1 MTQVNV
7 FVKTASDRWLAWAIA
22 AASVALFLLFGMSA
36 YREIDLSIYTS
47 LPEAFK
53 SLIGISDTIDAGGL
67 AVNVMFSTWGAL
79 TLAGVALAMG
89 SSAIAGEERDG
100 TMDILLANPK
110 SRTYVLL
117 SKTGALVLSVAVATV
132 ALWIPVHPIAA
143 LLGVEIAGLDV
154 EALMLHLFANSL
166 FFGILALAL
175 GAITGN
181 KGTATGATTAI
192 LVLSFFGVGFLPLI
206 DGGQTIS
213 KVLPWYY
220 FDGSDP
226 VNNGVAWGHLA
237 VLISGSVLLLVAAIV
252 GFNRRDLKGQSVG
265 TTMLD
270 RVRGNPLLNRM
281 IGQLAGSARVSSIW
295 VKTVYDYQV
304 LVLITAAVMF
314 LVQGVMMGPM
324 YASIPDETLA
334 TFDQFPEQLLALFG
348 GGDMSTPEGWYS
360 LETFGLMAPGAV
372 ILVTVVMG
380 AGALAGEESRRTM
393 GLLLA
398 CPISRSRIVLEK
410 MVPMV
415 LFAFVVGFATFAGV
429 SIGSLVADLG
439 MSIGN
444 IAATATLQS
453 LIGFVFGS
461 LALALSA
468 ATGRVSIAIYG
479 SIGAALFFHLFN
491 SLGALNA
498 ALADLSW
505 LTPFS
510 YYLGNDPLNNGM
522 DWNGAAVLAALSVIL
537 IGLSF
542 VLFEQRD
549 IRQRG

>member
-7 FVKTASDRWLAWAIA
+7 FVKTASDRWLGWVIA
-22 AASVALFLLFGMSA
+22 VVSVSLFLLMGMST
-36 YREIDLSIYTS
+36 YREIDLSVYTS
-47 LPEAFK
+47 LPEAFR
-53 SLIGISDTIDAGGL
+53 SLIGISDDVDVGGL
-67 AVNVMFSTWGAL
+67 AINVMFGTWGAIAMAAL
-79 TLAGVALAMG
+79 ALAMG

-117 SKTGALVLSVAVATV
+117 SKTGALVMSVALASVAV
-132 ALWIPVHPIAA
+132 WIPARPIAA
-143 LLGVEIAGLDV
+143 LLGVEISGLDV
-154 EALMLHLFANSL
+154 EALTLHLFANSV
-166 FFGILALAL
+166 FFGLLALAI

-181 KGTATGATTAI
+181 KGTATGVTTGI
-192 LVLSFFGVGFLPLI
+192 MVLSFFGVGFLPLVE
-206 DGGQTIS
+206 GGEAAS
-213 KVLPWYY
+213 KILPWYY

-226 VNNGVAWGHLA
+226 VMNGVAWGHLA
-237 VLISGSVLLLVAAIV
+237 LLGGGSVLLLVAATV

-270 RVRGNPLLNRM
+270 RIRGNPLLNRM
-281 IGQLAGSARVSSIW
+281 IGRLAGSARVSSIW
-295 VKTVYDYQV
+295 LKTVSDYQS
-304 LVLITAAVMF
+304 LVLITSAAMF
-314 LVQGVMMGPM
+314 LVMGVMMGPM
-324 YASIPDETLA
+324 YASIPEETLK
-334 TFDQFPEQLLALFG
+334 TFDQLPEQLVALFG

-398 CPISRSRIVLEK
+398 CPISRNRIVLEK
-410 MVPMV
+410 TIPLV
-415 LFAFVVGFATFAGV
+415 LFGGVVGFVTFGGV

-444 IAATATLQS
+444 IASAAALQTLVG
-453 LIGFVFGS
+453 LVFGS
-461 LALALSA
+461 LSLALSA
-468 ATGRVSIAIYG
+468 ATGRTSIAVYG
-479 SIGAALFFHLFN
+479 AIGAALFFHLLN
-491 SLGALNA
+491 SLGALNDGIA
-498 ALADLSW
+498 ALAW

-510 YYLGNDPLNNGM
+510 YYLGSDPLNTGM
-522 DWNGAAVLAALSVIL
+522 DWADAAVLAALSVIL

-542 VLFEQRD
+542 VLFQRRD

>member
-79 TLAGVALAMG
+79 MLAGVALAMG

-166 FFGILALAL
+166 FFGMLALAL

-226 VNNGVAWGHLA
+226 VNNGIAWGHLA

-252 GFNRRDLKGQSVG
+252 GFNRRDLKRQSVG

-304 LVLITAAVMF
+304 LLLITAAVMF

-415 LFAFVVGFATFAGV
+415 LFAFLVGFATFAGV

-522 DWNGAAVLAALSVIL
+522 DWTGAAVLTALSVIL

>member
-1 MTQVNV
+1 MTLANV

-22 AASVALFLLFGMSA
+22 ALSVALFMLFGMSA
-36 YREIDLSIYTS
+36 YREIDLSVYTS
-47 LPEAFK
+47 MPEAFR
-53 SLIGISDTIDAGGL
+53 SLIGISDDIDVGGL
-67 AVNVMFSTWGAL
+67 AINVMLSTWGAL
-79 TLAGVALAMG
+79 TLAGVGLAMG

-117 SKTGALVLSVAVATV
+117 SKTGALVMSVALATV

-143 LLGVEIAGLDV
+143 VLGVQIAGLDV
-154 EALMLHLFANSL
+154 EALILHLFANSL
-166 FFGILALAL
+166 FFGMLALAI

-206 DGGQTIS
+206 QGGETVS
-213 KVLPWYY
+213 KLLPWYY

-226 VNNGVAWGHLA
+226 VNNGAAWGHLA
-237 VLISGSVLLLVAAIV
+237 LLGGGSLLLLLAAVI

-270 RVRGNPLLNRM
+270 RMRGNPILNKV
-281 IGQLAGSARVSSIW
+281 IGRLAGSARVSSIW
-295 VKTVYDYQV
+295 LKTASDYQT

-324 YASIPDETLA
+324 YASIPEETLA
-334 TFDQFPEQLLALFG
+334 TFDQFPEQLVALFG
-348 GGDMSTPEGWYS
+348 GGDLSTPEGWYS

-372 ILVTVVMG
+372 ILVTVVIG

-393 GLLLA
+393 ALLLA
-398 CPISRSRIVLEK
+398 CPISRNRIVLEK
-410 MVPMV
+410 VIPMV
-415 LFAFVVGFATFAGV
+415 FYAVLVGFITFAGV
-429 SIGSLVADLG
+429 SIGSLIPDLG

-444 IAATATLQS
+444 IAATATLQT
-453 LIGFVFGS
+453 LVGLVFGS

-468 ATGRVSIAIYG
+468 GTGRTSIAIYG
-479 SIGAALFFHLFN
+479 AIGAALFFHLFN
-491 SLGALNA
+491 SLGALNEG
-498 ALADLSW
+498 LDDLGW

-510 YYLGNDPLNNGM
+510 YYLDNDPLNNGM
-522 DWNGAAVLAALSVIL
+522 NWGNAAVLATLSVIL

-542 VLFEQRD
+542 VLFQRRD

>member
-132 ALWIPVHPIAA
+132 ALWVPVHPIAA

-166 FFGILALAL
+166 FFGMLALAL

-237 VLISGSVLLLVAAIV
+237 VLISGSVLLLVAATV

-304 LVLITAAVMF
+304 LLLITAAVMF

-324 YASIPDETLA
+324 YASIPEETLA

-410 MVPMV
+410 IVPMV
-415 LFAFVVGFATFAGV
+415 LFAFLVGFATFAGV

-522 DWNGAAVLAALSVIL
+522 DWTGAAVLAALSVML

>member
-1 MTQVNV
+1 MTHVNV
-7 FVKTASDRWLAWAIA
+7 FVKTVSDRWLGWAIA
-22 AASVALFLLFGMSA
+22 AVSVALFLFFGMSA
-36 YREIDLSIYTS
+36 YREIDLSVYTS
-47 LPEAFK
+47 LPEAFR
-53 SLIGISDTIDAGGL
+53 SLIGISDDIDVGGL
-67 AVNVMFSTWGAL
+67 AISIMFSTWGAL

-117 SKTGALVLSVAVATV
+117 SKTGALVTSVAVATV
-132 ALWIPVHPIAA
+132 ALWLPVHPIAA
-143 LLGVEIAGLDV
+143 MLGVQIAGLDV

-166 FFGILALAL
+166 FFGMLGLAI

-181 KGTATGATTAI
+181 KGTATGASTAI

-206 DGGQTIS
+206 DGGEAVV
-213 KVLPWYY
+213 KLLPWYY

-237 VLISGSVLLLVAAIV
+237 LLGSGSLLLLVAAAI

-270 RVRGNPLLNRM
+270 RIRGNPLLNKM
-281 IGQLAGSARVSSIW
+281 IGRLAGSARVSSIW
-295 VKTVYDYQV
+295 LKTASDYQT

-324 YASIPDETLA
+324 YASIPEETLA
-334 TFDQFPEQLLALFG
+334 TFDQLPEQLVALFG

-393 GLLLA
+393 ALLLA
-398 CPISRSRIVLEK
+398 CPISRYRIVLQK
-410 MVPMV
+410 VIPMV
-415 LFAFVVGFATFAGV
+415 LYAVLVGFVTFAGV
-429 SIGSLVADLG
+429 SIGSLIPDLG

-444 IAATATLQS
+444 IAATAMLQTLVG
-453 LIGFVFGS
+453 LVFGS

-468 ATGRVSIAIYG
+468 ATGRTSIAIYG
-479 SIGAALFFHLFN
+479 AIGAALFFHLFN
-491 SLGALNA
+491 SLGALNDG
-498 ALADLSW
+498 LADLGW

-522 DWNGAAVLAALSVIL
+522 NWGDAAVLAVLSAIL

-542 VLFEQRD
+542 VLFQRRD

>member
-1 MTQVNV
+1 MTFANV
-7 FVKTASDRWLAWAIA
+7 FVKTATDRWLAWAIA
-22 AASVALFLLFGMSA
+22 AVSVALFLLFGMSA
-36 YREIDLSIYTS
+36 YREIDLSVYTS
-47 LPEAFK
+47 LPEAFR
-53 SLIGISDTIDAGGL
+53 SLIGIGDDIDVGGL
-67 AVNVMFSTWGAL
+67 AINIMFSTWGAL
-79 TLAGVALAMG
+79 TLAGVSLAMG

-117 SKTGALVLSVAVATV
+117 SKTGALVMSVAVATV

-143 LLGVEIAGLDV
+143 VLGVQIAGLDV

-166 FFGILALAL
+166 FFGVLALAI

-206 DGGQTIS
+206 QGGDAVA
-213 KVLPWYY
+213 KLLPWYY

-237 VLISGSVLLLVAAIV
+237 LLIGGSALLLVAAAV

-270 RVRGNPLLNRM
+270 RIRGNPMLNRM
-281 IGQLAGSARVSSIW
+281 IGRLAGSARVSSIW
-295 VKTVYDYQV
+295 LKTVSDYQT

-324 YASIPDETLA
+324 YASIPEETLA
-334 TFDQFPEQLLALFG
+334 TFDQLPEQLVALFG

-393 GLLLA
+393 ALLLA
-398 CPISRSRIVLEK
+398 CPISRYRIVLEK
-410 MVPMV
+410 VIPMV
-415 LFAFVVGFATFAGV
+415 FFAILIGFVTFAGV
-429 SIGSLVADLG
+429 SVGSLIADLG

-444 IAATATLQS
+444 IAATAALQTLVG
-453 LIGFVFGS
+453 LVFGS

-468 ATGRVSIAIYG
+468 ATGRTSIAIYG
-479 SIGAALFFHLFN
+479 AIGAALFCHLFN
-491 SLGALNA
+491 SLGALNEG
-498 ALADLSW
+498 LDNLGW

-522 DWNGAAVLAALSVIL
+522 DWIDAVVLASLCAIL
-537 IGLSF
+537 IGMSF
-542 VLFEQRD
+542 VLFQRRD

>member
-53 SLIGISDTIDAGGL
+53 SLIGISDNIDVGGL
-67 AVNVMFSTWGAL
+67 AVNVMLSTWGAL

-166 FFGILALAL
+166 FFGMLALAL

-206 DGGQTIS
+206 DGGQTFA

-220 FDGSDP
+220 FDGGDP

-237 VLISGSVLLLVAAIV
+237 VLISGSALLLVAAIV

-281 IGQLAGSARVSSIW
+281 IGRLAGSARVSSIW
-295 VKTVYDYQV
+295 VKTVSDYQV

-324 YASIPDETLA
+324 YASIPPETLA
-334 TFDQFPEQLLALFG
+334 TFDQLPE
-348 GGDMSTPEGWYS
+348 
-360 LETFGLMAPGAV
+360 
-372 ILVTVVMG
+372 
-380 AGALAGEESRRTM
+380 
-393 GLLLA
+393 
-398 CPISRSRIVLEK
+398 
-410 MVPMV
+410 
-415 LFAFVVGFATFAGV
+415 
-429 SIGSLVADLG
+429 
-439 MSIGN
+439 
-444 IAATATLQS
+444 
-453 LIGFVFGS
+453 
-461 LALALSA
+461 
-468 ATGRVSIAIYG
+468 
-479 SIGAALFFHLFN
+479 
-491 SLGALNA
+491 
-498 ALADLSW
+498 
-505 LTPFS
+505 
-510 YYLGNDPLNNGM
+510 
-522 DWNGAAVLAALSVIL
+522 
-537 IGLSF
+537 
-542 VLFEQRD
+542 
-549 IRQRG
+549 